1 MHQAPP
7 ARQPAGPQG
16 APGGSVTVSSGPSAD
31 IFLLLSPPSNDLGQL
46 GPIGETNS
54 SASKNQEFALS
65 SFSFDTT
72 STSSIDSATGGAGAG
87 KVHFEK
93 FQFVKRIDKYSSVL
107 FKDLAA
113 GTVIKQAELVV
124 RKPSATGKELPVV
137 QYVLK
142 DVVLSDLHVSGESS
156 VPTETFQG
164 LYGAI
169 SFVVYEPT
177 ATGTTKAGPPQ
188 GWNQITNRP
197 ETSLKQLLR

>member
-1 MHQAPP
+1 M
-7 ARQPAGPQG
+7 
-16 APGGSVTVSSGPSAD
+16 TVSSGPSAD

-46 GPIGETNS
+46 GPTGKTNS
-54 SASKNQEFALS
+54 NASKNQEFPLS

-72 STSSIDSATGGAGAG
+72 STRSIGSATGGAGAG

-113 GTVIKQAELVV
+113 GTVIKEAQLVV
-124 RKPSATGKELPVV
+124 RRPSATGKQVPVA

-142 DVVLSDLHVSGESS
+142 DVVLTDLHVAGESS

-169 SFVVYEPT
+169 SFVVYEQT

-188 GWNQITNRP
+188 GWNQITNQP
-197 ETSLKQLLR
+197 ALRKLG